1 MKQVGAWNIA
11 IGVTL
16 IVLGVLSGVM
26 TIVNGARLIKDKSD
40 IMFQETMKSTVFTF
54 HGNKKRDGAVSE
66 MKFCDSLISLFK
78 NIRYKKKQPVRKKRQ
93 KSNRNKFE
101 NKKIEQRK

>member
-40 IMFQETMKSTVFTF
+40 IMF
-54 HGNKKRDGAVSE
+54 
-66 MKFCDSLISLFK
+66 
-78 NIRYKKKQPVRKKRQ
+78 
-93 KSNRNKFE
+93 
-101 NKKIEQRK
+101 